1 MSTNTNKVPDF
12 LIRAAKTFIQAFVPV
27 IIANIALIG
36 NHVVNWDFADWKGW
50 LAPILIAAVAAGIS
64 AVWNLIIERINAK
77 TQLQIFQSIDEEQI
91 AQMLEDIIEK
101 QKEENTLKI
110 NEDEN
115 GEE

>member
-1 MSTNTNKVPDF
+1 MNTNTNKVPDF

-50 LAPILIAAVAAGIS
+50 LAPILIAAVAAGIA

-77 TQLQIFQSIDEEQI
+77 AQAQIFANMDEAQI
-91 AQMLEDIIEK
+91 AQLLESIILK
-101 QKEENTLKI
+101 DKETEEEVV
-110 NEDEN
+110 EDNSE